1 MQVRIIYNKAWYTM
15 TTLDI
20 SQLLG
25 SATAGQ
31 KKGMPTMNESVS
43 VVLVTE
49 KRGAVTQLQRMLDSE
64 GSVGMTLVEV
74 PGLEEVIALRI
85 GYPMDA
91 VVVDMTHRRPD
102 VLEKIRWLA
111 KAPEMPPLVVI
122 TANGACEQGLRAVQ
136 LGAQDF
142 IDESCLTGRLL
153 TWTVLCAIQ
162 RQRSVTAWNENQER
176 YQALMDQAVDGVFI
190 IDNDAIVREVSPSI
204 CAIFG
209 VNREHIIGKNAFAV
223 LQCENRDIMSIEG
236 ARTIDDDTII
246 GEHRIETE
254 DGQVRYIEFSAKRL
268 SSGDYHGWVRDI
280 TGRKSTEER
289 LTNSLEQL
297 RSSLGA
303 MVNAMAHTVEVKD
316 PYTAGHQR
324 RVANL
329 ARAIATEMGMSA
341 ATVDGIRMAG
351 VIHDLGK
358 LSVPAE
364 ILSKPTRLSDWE
376 FRLIKEHPQVAY
388 DILSPI
394 EFPWPVADIVFQ
406 HHERMDGS
414 GYPLGLTG
422 DDILPEARVIAVA
435 DVVEA
440 MASHRPY
447 RAALGTEVALQ
458 EIENFSGER
467 YDPVVVDACL
477 GLFRDKGFVI

>member
-1 MQVRIIYNKAWYTM
+1 M
-15 TTLDI
+15 TTLDMTHVR
-20 SQLLG
+20 G
-25 SATAGQ
+25 PVRAG

-49 KRGAVTQLQRMLDSE
+49 KRGYVTRMQSMLDAE
-64 GSVGMTLVEV
+64 GGIGITLAEV
-74 PGLEEVIALRI
+74 PGLEEALSLRA
-85 GYPMDA
+85 GFPLDA
-91 VVVDMTHRRPD
+91 VVVDMTDRRPD
-102 VLEKIRWLA
+102 TLDKLKWLCSM
-111 KAPEMPPLVVI
+111 PDMPPMVVI
-122 TANGACEQGLRAVQ
+122 TAGGACEEGLRAVQ
-136 LGAQDF
+136 VGAQDF
-142 IDESCLTGRLL
+142 IDEGCLSGRLL
-153 TWTVLCAIQ
+153 SWTILAAIQ
-162 RQRSVTAWNENQER
+162 RKRGMTVWHENQER
-176 YQALMDQAVDGVFI
+176 YQALMDQAVDGIFVV
-190 IDNDAIVREVSPSI
+190 DANAVVREVSPSV

-209 VNREHIIGKNAFAV
+209 VNRDGIIGKNAFAM
-223 LQCENRDIMSIEG
+223 LQCDTKDFMSIEG
-236 ARTIDDDTII
+236 SRIVDDDTIV
-246 GEHRIETE
+246 GEHSIVTG
-254 DGQVRYIEFSAKRL
+254 DGNRRVVEYSAKRL
-268 SSGDYHGWVRDI
+268 SSGDFHGWVRDI
-280 TGRKSTEER
+280 TDRRLTEER

-303 MVNAMAHTVEVKD
+303 MINAMARTVEVKD

-329 ARAIATEMGMSA
+329 GRAIAGEMGMSPA
-341 ATVDGIRMAG
+341 VIDGIRMAG

-394 EFPWPVADIVFQ
+394 EFPWPVADIVLQ

-414 GYPLGLTG
+414 GYPLGLAG

-447 RAALGTEVALQ
+447 RAALGTEAALR
-458 EIENFSGER
+458 EIENYRGER
-467 YDPVVVDACL
+467 YDAAVVDACL
-477 GLFRDKGFVI
+477 HLFRDKGFVI

>member
-1 MQVRIIYNKAWYTM
+1 MDIAQV
-15 TTLDI
+15 
-20 SQLLG
+20 LG
-25 SATAGQ
+25 PARAGS

-49 KRGAVTQLQRMLDSE
+49 KRGSVTRMQSMLDSE
-64 GSVGMTLVEV
+64 GSVGITLAEV
-74 PGLEEVIALRI
+74 PSLEEAIALRS
-85 GYPMDA
+85 GFPLDA
-91 VVVDMTHRRPD
+91 VVVDMTNRRPD
-102 VLEKIRWLA
+102 MLEKLKWLCA
-111 KAPEMPPLVVI
+111 SPDVPPMVII
-122 TANGACEQGLRAVQ
+122 TASGACEQGLRAVQ
-136 LGAQDF
+136 VGAQDF
-142 IDESCLTGRLL
+142 IDEGCLSGRSLSWTIL
-153 TWTVLCAIQ
+153 TAIQ
-162 RQRSVTAWNENQER
+162 RKRNVSGWHENQQR
-176 YQALMDQAVDGVFI
+176 YQALMDQAVDGIFI
-190 IDNDAIVREVSPSI
+190 VDDDAIVREVSPSV

-209 VNREHIIGKNAFAV
+209 VSRDEIIGKNAFAM
-223 LQCENRDIMSIEG
+223 LQCGAKDLMSING
-236 ARTIDDDTII
+236 SRVVDDNTIM
-246 GEHRIETE
+246 GEHRIVTKEGDQRVVE
-254 DGQVRYIEFSAKRL
+254 YSAKRL
-268 SSGDYHGWVRDI
+268 SSGNFHGWVRDI
-280 TGRKSTEER
+280 TGRRLTEQR
-289 LTNSLEQL
+289 LTNSLEKL
-297 RSSLGA
+297 RVSLGA
-303 MVNAMAHTVEVKD
+303 MINAMARTVEVKD

-329 ARAIATEMGMSA
+329 ARAIASEMGMSPA
-341 ATVDGIRMAG
+341 VIDGIRMAG

-394 EFPWPVADIVFQ
+394 EFPWPVADIVLQ

-414 GYPLGLTG
+414 GYPLGLAG

-458 EIENFSGER
+458 EIENYRGER
-467 YDPVVVDACL
+467 YDVAAVDACL
-477 GLFRDKGFVI
+477 HLFRDKGFVI